1 MGSALK
7 VIVKFLM
14 MALLAF
20 ASVANACEIFVQVNK
35 VERYK
40 DSSLKQEYITGTVLE
55 AMPPLGRGIIC
66 PTKGEQLV
74 FSFGTDGGTGLP
86 PLSVS
91 TGQKIWV
98 YSVYGESSG
107 KTFYRPLIKHI
118 NVN

>member
-1 MGSALK
+1 MMVSFVVSSA
-7 VIVKFLM
+7 
-14 MALLAF
+14 
-20 ASVANACEIFVQVNK
+20 ANACEIFVQVNK
-35 VERYK
+35 VELYK
-40 DSSLKQEYITGTVLE
+40 DSASKQESITGTVLE
-55 AMPPLGRGIIC
+55 AMPLGRGIC

-86 PLSVS
+86 QLSVN

>member
-1 MGSALK
+1 MGSAL
-7 VIVKFLM
+7 IVNLKFLIM
-14 MALLAF
+14 ISFAL
-20 ASVANACEIFVQVNK
+20 ASFANACEIFVQVNK

-40 DSSLKQEYITGTVLE
+40 DSSSKQENITGTVLE
-55 AMPPLGRGIIC
+55 TIQLERGIC
-66 PTKGEQLV
+66 LTKGEQLV

-86 PLSVS
+86 PLSIS